1 MAVSS
6 GQMQLLLPIQNPHRN
21 IIIPI
26 LRSQQIPETLLHLFP
41 VRCKS
46 CFSLLFLAKPHY
58 FDTVLFLIYMVSKL
72 VYPNCTQDE
81 ILPKVVTR
89 HNFLKQNYVAT
100 IGYTLCSQFTF
111 VFAYVYP
118 ILHNIRQRQAADTEH
133 LSPLRF

>member
-1 MAVSS
+1 M
-6 GQMQLLLPIQNPHRN
+6 
-21 IIIPI
+21 
-26 LRSQQIPETLLHLFP
+26 TLTFP

-46 CFSLLFLAKPHY
+46 CFSLIFLAKSYH
-58 FDTVLFLIYMVSKL
+58 FDAFLVLVYMVSKL

-89 HNFLKQNYVAT
+89 RNFLKQNYVAA
-100 IGYTLCSQFTF
+100 ISYTVCSQFIF

-133 LSPLRF
+133 LSPPHF

>member
-1 MAVSS
+1 M
-6 GQMQLLLPIQNPHRN
+6 LPNRCQFLNKFVWNSHKHWVLKAHFITR
-21 IIIPI
+21 
-26 LRSQQIPETLLHLFP
+26 TLFP

-72 VYPNCTQDE
+72 VYPNCTQNK

-118 ILHNIRQRQAADTEH
+118 ILHNIRQRQAVDIEN
-133 LSPLRF
+133 LSPPHF